1 MKTTWPRAD
10 IAPKI
15 NRDGQGLTYACV
27 AAENSHISL
36 VLHESS

>member
-15 NRDGQGLTYACV
+15 NHDGQKVTHSC
-27 AAENSHISL
+27 AAAQQYVRLNCAKNS
-36 VLHESS
+36 